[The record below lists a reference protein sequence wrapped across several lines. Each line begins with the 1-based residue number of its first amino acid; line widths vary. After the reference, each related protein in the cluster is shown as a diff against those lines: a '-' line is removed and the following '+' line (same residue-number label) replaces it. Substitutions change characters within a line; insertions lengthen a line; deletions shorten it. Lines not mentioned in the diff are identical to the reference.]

1 MKYLASMKR
10 LLLIFYLTGTTVVA
24 QEGIPIYHEQI
35 EVLPPPEYRTT
46 PDSLKIHDFTDEQAE
61 YPGGAAEFNR
71 YILNKLHVS
80 DSVLMEGPFPKIYAQ
95 FVVEIDGSITD
106 IVILRGAHPAID
118 REVKRVLRTMPAWK
132 PAKLNGKK
140 VRSRFTVP
148 IRVELKEMDFFTF
161 FS

>member
-1 MKYLASMKR
+1 MKR
-10 LLLIFYLTGTTVVA
+10 LLLIFCLSGTTAFA
-24 QEGIPIYHEQI
+24 QEGIPIHHEHI

-46 PDSLKIHDFTDEQAE
+46 PDSLKILDFTDEQAE

-71 YILNKLHVS
+71 YILNNLHVS

-118 REVKRVLRTMPAWK
+118 REVKRILRTMPDWK
-132 PAKLNGKK
+132 PAELNGKK

-148 IRVELKEMDFFTF
+148 IRIELK
-161 FS
+161 